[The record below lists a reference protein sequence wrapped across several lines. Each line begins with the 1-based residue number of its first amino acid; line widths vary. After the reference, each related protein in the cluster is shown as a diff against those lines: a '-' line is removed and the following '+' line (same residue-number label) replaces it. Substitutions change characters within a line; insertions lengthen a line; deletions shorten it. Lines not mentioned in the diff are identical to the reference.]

1 MEAIKNLKRIADR
14 AIDDYANYLGISSER
29 FYTWLEND
37 NDTLFELP
45 DDENIELDWKAAL
58 LSHATVNAYF
68 ASLHEM
74 EMEFSTKDI
83 ISWASAYGL
92 LRGKLE
98 AISGI
103 SKRGEPGGKARAEK
117 YKAEVEE
124 ILSAYRSM
132 DSLLGMSAEKA
143 ASHIV
148 NKSDLSHRKI
158 ADTIRKAR
166 KMQIATQK
174 AHDA

>member
-45 DDENIELDWKAAL
+45 DDENID
-58 LSHATVNAYF
+58 AYF

-124 ILSAYRSM
+124 ILSTYRSM

-143 ASHIV
+143 ASHTV